1 MNLNL
6 HLKSCLCTGTFL
18 ALLILMS
25 LSACGPL
32 GKGGAIRDPRDPRY
46 SKIPMNTPPDGIE
59 AIKQGSVVSQDSEQI
74 GEASS
79 KIDFA
84 ELQILTET
92 TSPLNCEAITPG
104 DFFESVDFE
113 GYLSEFGEVIL
124 RSDKA
129 SKSLIN
135 VEFRAIGLDEGAFR
149 TSFVDGK
156 PKTKVPY
163 NLKLSFLPNK
173 SIRLRYLDQSVD
185 LQLDKTPIYS
195 VSILEQRAGC
205 EITHNLN
212 VFAKVSGSFNRPQ

>member
-1 MNLNL
+1 MNLSFSFKGFFFAGPL
-6 HLKSCLCTGTFL
+6 L
-18 ALLILMS
+18 ASLIFMC

-32 GKGGAIRDPRDPRY
+32 GKGGTITDPRDPRY
-46 SKIPMNTPPDGIE
+46 SKVPINSSPDAIE
-59 AIKQGSVVSQDSEQI
+59 AIKQGSVVSQDSQQI
-74 GEASS
+74 GGKSS

-92 TSPLNCEAITPG
+92 TSPLNCEAVTSEE
-104 DFFESVDFE
+104 FFESADFE
-113 GYLSEFGEVIL
+113 GYLSEFGEVVL
-124 RSDKA
+124 KSDKT
-129 SKSLIN
+129 SNSLIN

-156 PKTKVPY
+156 SKTKVPY

-173 SIRLRYLDQSVD
+173 SIRLRYLDRSVD
-185 LQLDKTPIYS
+185 LQLDRTPIYT

-212 VFAKVSGSFNRPQ
+212 VFAKVSGSFNRPE